1 MYVMYGLWCVF
12 RPVDQ
17 AVFLAPMGGGK
28 TVAKTKLSSIA
39 LLFSSHPPLCVVN
52 TAVYTSD
59 RVTTALS

>member
-1 MYVMYGLWCVF
+1 MYVMYVLWCVF

-17 AVFLAPMGGGK
+17 AVSLAPMGGGK